1 MDIQYILQVKDEDT
15 DESIYSLSSF
25 SAEVIEG
32 SLGIAERLVEEYKDR
47 IKEEKS
53 QEEEETDEDLEFEQR
68 LELESQLGCDNNK
81 MLNIKKSKK

>member
-53 QEEEETDEDLEFEQR
+53 QEEEEEENEDLEFEQR
-68 LELESQLGCDNNK
+68 LELESQLGCDNNE
-81 MLNIKKSKK
+81 MLNIK